1 MEILAKRMRELRK
14 ERKISQEALAKEL
27 GVAWPSYQRYEG
39 NERDPRAPFLA
50 DFARYFG
57 VSTDYLLG
65 LSDQK

>member
-27 GVAWPSYQRYEG
+27 GVAWLSYQRYEG
-39 NERDPRAPFLA
+39 DERDPRAPFIV
-50 DFARYFG
+50 DFAKYFG

-65 LSDQK
+65 LTDKR